1 MNKLLAT
8 VIAGT
13 FAISSVSAMAQTAAQ
28 QDNSMLPLSKMDTQD
43 AKAAREAAKAKW
55 DKMTPQEQAA
65 AKKAARSKRLQDANA
80 IDMIANENMQYDA
93 KQGAADAAAS
103 KNVAKPTKAERK
115 ADVTQQTKP
124 TTGQ

>member
-80 IDMIANENMQYDA
+80 IDMIANENMQYTP
-93 KQGAADAAAS
+93 
-103 KNVAKPTKAERK
+103 PTKAEQAASKSVPKPTKEQRK
-115 ADVTQQTKP
+115 ADISKETKP

>member
-8 VIAGT
+8 L
-13 FAISSVSAMAQTAAQ
+13 FASAFAFSVSAMAQTAAQ
-28 QDNSMLPLSKMDTQD
+28 QDNTMQPLSKMETQD

-55 DKMTPQEQAA
+55 DKMTPEQQAA

-80 IDMIANENMQYDA
+80 IDMIANENMQYNPPTKA
-93 KQGAADAAAS
+93 EQAAS
-103 KNVAKPTKAERK
+103 KSVPKPTKAERA
-115 ADVTQQTKP
+115 ADVKSATKP

>member
-8 VIAGT
+8 L
-13 FAISSVSAMAQTAAQ
+13 FASAFAFSVSAMAQTAAQ
-28 QDNSMLPLSKMDTQD
+28 QDNTMQPLSKMETQD

-55 DKMTPQEQAA
+55 DKMTPEQQAA

-80 IDMIANENMQYDA
+80 IDMIANENMQY
-93 KQGAADAAAS
+93 
-103 KNVAKPTKAERK
+103 NPPTKAEQAASKEVPKPTKEQRK
-115 ADVTQQTKP
+115 ADIAKETKP